1 MSFVWHL
8 RGGKTIEMVYLEA
21 LNVVWHLRGG
31 EAIEMVHLEA
41 LNVVNVDYAIYVAYV
56 VN

>member
-1 MSFVWHL
+1 
-8 RGGKTIEMVYLEA
+8 MVHLEA

-31 EAIEMVHLEA
+31 KAIEMVHLEA
-41 LNVVNVDYAIYVAYV
+41 LNVVNVIYAIYVDYV